1 MKILFV
7 SLGCDKNLVDSEEML
22 GDLTRAGYEIT
33 DDEEAAEAAVINT
46 CCFINDAKKESI
58 ESILELAQRRTDG
71 QLRALI
77 VAGCLA
83 QRYSAEILKEI
94 PEVDAVIGT
103 TAQETL
109 LETLQAVL
117 RDRSGTETAAEPAGN
132 RDAADASRG
141 SEAQAEPA
149 GAGRVPGGSYEKVR
163 LEDLR
168 KKPRADA
175 KRVLTT
181 ANGYGYLRIAEGCD
195 KNCTYCV
202 IPSIRGPYRS
212 VPMEQVLQ
220 TARDLAAQGVR
231 ELILVAQETTLYG
244 RDLYGEKKL
253 PDLLRALAEIDDIEW
268 IRLLYCYP
276 EEITPALIEVL
287 RDEPKVLPYIDM
299 PVQHAADQVLKR
311 MGRRTNRKE
320 LEQTV
325 SLLRKEIPD
334 ICIRT
339 TLITGFPGELE
350 KDHRALL
357 SFVRKMKFDRLG
369 VFTYSREEGTPAAG
383 MPVQIPAPVKK
394 KRQKELML
402 LQQEIAFK
410 KARRMKGKTVRAII
424 EGRIVGEDVYT
435 ARTYMDAP
443 GVDGTLFIETRREL
457 MSGDFIDVKITGSDQ
472 YDLIGIPVN

>member
-22 GDLTRAGYEIT
+22 GDLTQAGYEIT

-58 ESILELAQRRTDG
+58 ESILELVRRRTDG

-77 VAGCLA
+77 VTGCLA
-83 QRYSAEILKEI
+83 QRYSQDILREI

-103 TAQETL
+103 TAQDTL
-109 LETLQAVL
+109 LQTLEEVL
-117 RDRSGTETAAEPAGN
+117 GRDEAGSG
-132 RDAADASRG
+132 R
-141 SEAQAEPA
+141 Q
-149 GAGRVPGGSYEKVR
+149 EKDRALVR
-163 LEDLR
+163 LDDLR
-168 KKPRADA
+168 RLPRTDA

-181 ANGYGYLRIAEGCD
+181 ANGYGYLRIAEGCN
-195 KNCTYCV
+195 KHCTYCV
-202 IPSIRGPYRS
+202 IPSIRGSYRS
-212 VPMEQVLQ
+212 IPMENVLE
-220 TARDLAAQGVR
+220 TAEQLAGQGVR

-244 RDLYGEKKL
+244 TDLYGRKMLPELLHKL
-253 PDLLRALAEIDDIEW
+253 AQIEQIRW

-276 EEITPALIEVL
+276 EEITPELVQTMKE
-287 RDEPKVLPYIDM
+287 EPKVLHYIDM
-299 PVQHAADQVLKR
+299 PIQHASDSILKR
-311 MGRRTNRKE
+311 MGRRTDRKE
-320 LEQTV
+320 LEEIV

-339 TLITGFPGELE
+339 TLITGFPGEVE
-350 KDHRALL
+350 KDHKTLL
-357 SFVRKMKFDRLG
+357 SFVRRMKFERLG
-369 VFTYSREEGTPAAG
+369 VFAYSREEGTPAAK
-383 MPVQIPAPVKK
+383 MPAQIPAPVKK
-394 KRQKELML
+394 KRRKELML

-410 KARRMKGKTVRAII
+410 KARRMKGRTVEAIV

-457 MSGDFIDVKITGSDQ
+457 MSGDFVRVKITGSDE
-472 YDLIGIPVN
+472 YDLIGVIAD

>member
-22 GDLTRAGYEIT
+22 GDLTQAGYEIT

-58 ESILELAQRRTDG
+58 ESILELARRRTDG

-77 VAGCLA
+77 VTGCLA
-83 QRYSAEILKEI
+83 QRYSQDILREI

-103 TAQETL
+103 TAQDTL
-109 LETLQAVL
+109 LQTLEEVL
-117 RDRSGTETAAEPAGN
+117 GRDEAGSG
-132 RDAADASRG
+132 R
-141 SEAQAEPA
+141 Q
-149 GAGRVPGGSYEKVR
+149 EKDRALVR
-163 LEDLR
+163 LDDLR
-168 KKPRADA
+168 RLPRTDA

-195 KNCTYCV
+195 KHCTYCV
-202 IPSIRGPYRS
+202 IPSIRGSYRS
-212 VPMEQVLQ
+212 IPMENVLE
-220 TARDLAAQGVR
+220 TAEQLAGQGVR

-244 RDLYGEKKL
+244 TDLYGRKMLPELLHKL
-253 PDLLRALAEIDDIEW
+253 AQIEQIRW

-276 EEITPALIEVL
+276 EEITPELVQTMKE
-287 RDEPKVLPYIDM
+287 EPKVLHYIDM
-299 PVQHAADQVLKR
+299 PIQHASDSILKR
-311 MGRRTNRKE
+311 MGRRTDRKE
-320 LEQTV
+320 LEEIV

-339 TLITGFPGELE
+339 TLITGFPGEVE
-350 KDHRALL
+350 KDHKTLL
-357 SFVRKMKFDRLG
+357 SFVRRMKFERLG
-369 VFTYSREEGTPAAG
+369 VFAYSREEGTPAAK
-383 MPVQIPAPVKK
+383 MPAQIPAPVKK
-394 KRQKELML
+394 KRRKELML

-410 KARRMKGKTVRAII
+410 KARRMKGRTVEAIV

-457 MSGDFIDVKITGSDQ
+457 MSGDFVRVKITGSDE
-472 YDLIGIPVN
+472 YDLIGVIAD

>member
-22 GDLTRAGYEIT
+22 GDLTQAGYEIT

-58 ESILELAQRRTDG
+58 ESILELARRRTDG

-77 VAGCLA
+77 VTGCLA
-83 QRYSAEILKEI
+83 QRYSQDILREI

-103 TAQETL
+103 TAQDTL
-109 LETLQAVL
+109 LQTLEEVL
-117 RDRSGTETAAEPAGN
+117 GRDE
-132 RDAADASRG
+132 ADG
-141 SEAQAEPA
+141 
-149 GAGRVPGGSYEKVR
+149 GRQEKDRALVR
-163 LEDLR
+163 LNDLR
-168 KKPRADA
+168 RLPRTDA

-181 ANGYGYLRIAEGCD
+181 ANGYGYLRIAEGCN
-195 KNCTYCV
+195 KHCTYCV
-202 IPSIRGPYRS
+202 IPSIRGSYRS
-212 VPMEQVLQ
+212 IPMESVLE
-220 TARDLAAQGVR
+220 TAKQLAGQGVR

-244 RDLYGEKKL
+244 TDLYGRKMLPELLHKL
-253 PDLLRALAEIDDIEW
+253 AQIEQIRW

-276 EEITPALIEVL
+276 EEITPELVQTMKEEA
-287 RDEPKVLPYIDM
+287 KVLHYIDM
-299 PVQHAADQVLKR
+299 PIQHASDSILKR
-311 MGRRTNRKE
+311 MGRRTDRKE
-320 LEQTV
+320 LEEII

-339 TLITGFPGELE
+339 TLITGFPGEVD
-350 KDHRALL
+350 KDHKTLL
-357 SFVRKMKFDRLG
+357 SFVRRMKFERLG
-369 VFTYSREEGTPAAG
+369 VFAYSREEGTPAAK
-383 MPVQIPAPVKK
+383 MPAQIPAPVKK
-394 KRQKELML
+394 KRRKELML

-410 KARRMKGKTVRAII
+410 KARRMKGRTVEAIV

-457 MSGDFIDVKITGSDQ
+457 MSGDFVRVKITGSDE
-472 YDLIGIPVN
+472 YDLIGVIAE

>member
-22 GDLTRAGYEIT
+22 GDLTQAGYEIT

-58 ESILELAQRRTDG
+58 ESILELARRRTDG

-77 VAGCLA
+77 VTGCLA
-83 QRYSAEILKEI
+83 QRYSQDILREI

-103 TAQETL
+103 TAQDTL
-109 LETLQAVL
+109 LQTLEEVL
-117 RDRSGTETAAEPAGN
+117 GRDEAGSG
-132 RDAADASRG
+132 R
-141 SEAQAEPA
+141 Q
-149 GAGRVPGGSYEKVR
+149 EKDRALVR
-163 LEDLR
+163 LDDLR
-168 KKPRADA
+168 RLPRTDA

-181 ANGYGYLRIAEGCD
+181 ANGYGYLRIAEGCS
-195 KNCTYCV
+195 KHCTDCV
-202 IPSIRGPYRS
+202 IPSIRGSYRS
-212 VPMEQVLQ
+212 IPMENVLE
-220 TARDLAAQGVR
+220 TAEQLAGQGVR

-244 RDLYGEKKL
+244 TDLYGRKMLPELLHKL
-253 PDLLRALAEIDDIEW
+253 AQIEQIRW

-276 EEITPALIEVL
+276 EEITPELVQTMKE
-287 RDEPKVLPYIDM
+287 EPKVLHYIDM
-299 PVQHAADQVLKR
+299 PIQHASDSILKR
-311 MGRRTNRKE
+311 MGRRTDRKE
-320 LEQTV
+320 LEEIV

-339 TLITGFPGELE
+339 TLITGFPGEVE
-350 KDHRALL
+350 KDHKTLL
-357 SFVRKMKFDRLG
+357 SFVRRMKFERLG
-369 VFTYSREEGTPAAG
+369 VFAYSREEGTPAAK
-383 MPVQIPAPVKK
+383 MPAQIPAPVKK
-394 KRQKELML
+394 KRRKELML

-410 KARRMKGKTVRAII
+410 KARRMKGRTVEAIV

-457 MSGDFIDVKITGSDQ
+457 MSGDFVRVKITGSDE
-472 YDLIGIPVN
+472 YDLIGVIAD

>member
-22 GDLTRAGYEIT
+22 GDLTQAGYEIT

-58 ESILELAQRRTDG
+58 ESILELARRRTDG

-77 VAGCLA
+77 VTGCLA
-83 QRYSAEILKEI
+83 QRYSQDILREI

-103 TAQETL
+103 TAQDTL
-109 LETLQAVL
+109 LQTLEEVL
-117 RDRSGTETAAEPAGN
+117 GRDEAG
-132 RDAADASRG
+132 G
-141 SEAQAEPA
+141 
-149 GAGRVPGGSYEKVR
+149 GRQEKDRALVR
-163 LEDLR
+163 LNDLR
-168 KKPRADA
+168 RLPRTDA

-181 ANGYGYLRIAEGCD
+181 ANGYGYLRIAEGCN
-195 KNCTYCV
+195 KHCTYCV
-202 IPSIRGPYRS
+202 IPSIRGSYRS
-212 VPMEQVLQ
+212 IPMESVLE
-220 TARDLAAQGVR
+220 TAEQLAGQGVR

-244 RDLYGEKKL
+244 TDLYSRKMLPELLHKL
-253 PDLLRALAEIDDIEW
+253 AQIEQIRW

-276 EEITPALIEVL
+276 EEITPELVQTMKE
-287 RDEPKVLPYIDM
+287 EPKVLHYIDM
-299 PVQHAADQVLKR
+299 PIQHASDSILKR
-311 MGRRTNRKE
+311 MGRRTDRKE
-320 LEQTV
+320 LEQII

-339 TLITGFPGELE
+339 TLITGFPGEVE
-350 KDHRALL
+350 KDHKTLL
-357 SFVRKMKFDRLG
+357 SFVRRMKFERLG
-369 VFTYSREEGTPAAG
+369 VFAYSREEGTPAAK
-383 MPVQIPAPVKK
+383 MPAQIPAPVKK
-394 KRQKELML
+394 KRRKELML

-410 KARRMKGKTVRAII
+410 KARRMKGRTVEAIV

-457 MSGDFIDVKITGSDQ
+457 MSGDFVRVKITGSDE
-472 YDLIGIPVN
+472 YDLIGVIAE